1 MAKIKTAEQELE
13 LPDGSEIRETC
24 RELGVPF
31 GCESGLC
38 GTCEIE
44 IVEGEENLA
53 PLNEAERAMRL
64 EEPNRLACQCRIL
77 QGEVKIRY

>member
-1 MAKIKTAEQELE
+1 MAKIKTNEQEME
-13 LPDGSEIRETC
+13 LPDGAEIRETC

-44 IVEGEENLA
+44 VVHGEENLA
-53 PLNEAERAMRL
+53 PLNEAEEIMCL
-64 EEPNRLACQCRIL
+64 EKGHRLACQCRIL
-77 QGEVKIRY
+77 QGEIKIRY